1 VDANGLRGSCAK
13 LDCEAACARHRRRGS
28 TRRGKRAPAEDLVKR
43 NFVATE
49 VDRVWVADI
58 TYVATAEGFLYV
70 AFILEVHSRRIVGW
84 AIGEPPED

>member
-1 VDANGLRGSCAK
+1 
-13 LDCEAACARHRRRGS
+13 
-28 TRRGKRAPAEDLVKR
+28 VKR
-43 NFVATE
+43 NFAATE

-70 AFILEVHSRRIVGW
+70 AFILDVVHSRRIVGW

>member
-1 VDANGLRGSCAK
+1 
-13 LDCEAACARHRRRGS
+13 
-28 TRRGKRAPAEDLVKR
+28 VKR

-58 TYVATAEGFLYV
+58 TYVATAEGSLYV